1 MDSQAS
7 GFRQR
12 LKANRFASTM
22 VILATLSL
30 GILIGTVVSGAVKG
44 KEQNSSS
51 DATPLKV
58 PSPVQ
63 MSNQFSTIARQ
74 LEPTVVNI
82 NTETSVKSPHGRGM
96 GPGGQGQNPDEGPG
110 GGDEDN
116 PFQDFFNRF
125 FGGQQGGGGQ
135 GGGGQ
140 GGGGGQFGG
149 GSPDMRER
157 SLGSGVIVDP
167 RGYIVTNNHVVDK
180 ADRIRVNLMGDPET
194 VTYPATVVGVDAET
208 DLAVIKIDAK
218 KPLPA
223 ARLGN
228 SDAMNVG
235 DWVLAIGS
243 PFGLNETVTAGIVSA
258 IGRNIVPGRQFESFI
273 QTDAAINPGN
283 SGGPLVNMNGE
294 IIGINTAIYTS
305 GGGYQGVGF
314 AMPSNTVVNVYNQL
328 ISPDHKVMRGSIGVQ
343 FNAVPNPA
351 VARVY
356 GVNSGVTIASVT
368 ANGPAEKAGLKTGD
382 TIVSVNGKPIK
393 NGDELVAYISA
404 LKPGTSA
411 KLGYVR
417 NGKES
422 TAEVTIADR
431 AKLFAA
437 RLGGEQQQGDEG
449 QPQESKFGLSVKGI
463 TQDMANRYSLPN
475 TKGVIVQDVKPDGF
489 GDTAG
494 LSRGDVILEI
504 NKQPVNNEDDYH
516 RIETEM
522 KSGQDVVFLVRPRG
536 SRDNSTVF
544 MGGTLP

>member
-1 MDSQAS
+1 
-7 GFRQR
+7 
-12 LKANRFASTM
+12 
-22 VILATLSL
+22 
-30 GILIGTVVSGAVKG
+30 
-44 KEQNSSS
+44 
-51 DATPLKV
+51 
-58 PSPVQ
+58 
-63 MSNQFSTIARQ
+63 
-74 LEPTVVNI
+74 
-82 NTETSVKSPHGRGM
+82 
-96 GPGGQGQNPDEGPG
+96 
-110 GGDEDN
+110 
-116 PFQDFFNRF
+116 
-125 FGGQQGGGGQ
+125 
-135 GGGGQ
+135 
-140 GGGGGQFGG
+140 
-149 GSPDMRER
+149 
-157 SLGSGVIVDP
+157 
-167 RGYIVTNNHVVDK
+167 
-180 ADRIRVNLMGDPET
+180 
-194 VTYPATVVGVDAET
+194 
-208 DLAVIKIDAK
+208 
-218 KPLPA
+218 
-223 ARLGN
+223 
-228 SDAMNVG
+228 
-235 DWVLAIGS
+235 
-243 PFGLNETVTAGIVSA
+243 LNDTVTAGIVSA

-356 GVNSGVTIASVT
+356 GVNSGVTIASIT

-404 LKPGTSA
+404 LKPGTTA

-504 NKQPVNNEDDYH
+504 NKQPVNTEDDYH